1 MRSGEK
7 PEKGLARDKAFNS
20 SDNRI
25 ETYQIPARTPPGF
38 DMVSSR
44 FTRAS
49 RAQDGG
55 TFNDSNVPCFRRPV
69 ILPPAQSQRWSARRG
84 GKWRTPTISFA
95 VSFWTTQ
102 SCFTPS
108 FTASGLPRRHC
119 RWATP
124 SRMTGADS
132 SRSGA
137 NRDKHEKESEG
148 VFRQYVSS

>member
-55 TFNDSNVPCFRRPV
+55 TFNESKVVRPGCEMTDSNDKFRRLFLDDIKLLHAEFHPHLGYRAD
-69 ILPPAQSQRWSARRG
+69 IAAG
-84 GKWRTPTISFA
+84 
-95 VSFWTTQ
+95 
-102 SCFTPS
+102 
-108 FTASGLPRRHC
+108 PRH
-119 RWATP
+119 
-124 SRMTGADS
+124 
-132 SRSGA
+132 
-137 NRDKHEKESEG
+137 
-148 VFRQYVSS
+148 Q